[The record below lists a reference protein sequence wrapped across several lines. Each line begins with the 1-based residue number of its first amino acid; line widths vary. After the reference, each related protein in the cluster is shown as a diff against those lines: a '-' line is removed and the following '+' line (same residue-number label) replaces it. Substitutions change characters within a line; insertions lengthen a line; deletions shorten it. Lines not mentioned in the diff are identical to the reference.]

1 MTNDAAAQFTHE
13 YRVGDPEKVTLLLLH
28 GTGGD
33 EHDLIP
39 LGERVLPGAT
49 LLSPRGQVSEGGALR
64 FFRRHAEGVLDIPD
78 LQARADQ
85 LAAWLR
91 GQIVER
97 GLPPR
102 IVAVGFSNGANI
114 ATAVLFRHPGLL
126 AGAALI
132 RAMMTYTP
140 DPLPVLTGT
149 RVLLSSGRADPLVPA
164 SQVDAL
170 HALLTAAGAESS
182 VAWQHAGHG
191 LAPGDLIA
199 MREWLAAF

>member
-1 MTNDAAAQFTHE
+1 MTIDTPTAFTHE
-13 YRVGDPEKVTLLLLH
+13 HRAGDPEKVTLLLLH

-33 EHDLIP
+33 EHDLVP

-49 LLSPRGQVSEGGALR
+49 LLSPRGQVREGGALR

-91 GQIVER
+91 QQITVR
-97 GLPPR
+97 RASPR
-102 IVAVGFSNGANI
+102 VVAVGLSNGANI
-114 ATAVLFRHPGLL
+114 ATAVLLRHPGLL

-132 RAMMTYTP
+132 RGMMTYTP
-140 DPLPVLTGT
+140 DPLPSLAGT
-149 RVLLSSGRADPLVPA
+149 RVLLSSGRADPLVPTE
-164 SQVDAL
+164 QVDAL
-170 HALLTAAGAESS
+170 HALFTAAGAEST

-191 LAPGDLIA
+191 LVPGDLVV